1 MGLNGAYLMLCACP
15 APAAGSRGY
24 WTLKHLDMHWPGHH
38 KTSQNSYLDIIGQQE
53 DQLGICFILIYFTY
67 GKLSPKIDQYIS
79 ISLNRRKNNMQ
90 RVTCKSL
97 ESSHEQQWAGWWR
110 RSVAGAAIAWTAV
123 CAAFSAKRA
132 RSEILFMSSCHSNS
146 FYAWKIFPE
155 MSKMRSLRWSWCMV
169 AVSQN
174 TTSQPESQH
183 IKAPAT
189 ETTGIIPRIRR
200 P

>member
-1 MGLNGAYLMLCACP
+1 
-15 APAAGSRGY
+15 
-24 WTLKHLDMHWPGHH
+24 MHWPGHH
-38 KTSQNSYLDIIGQQE
+38 KTSQNSYLDIIGHQE
-53 DQLGICFILIYFTY
+53 DQLGICFTLIYFTY

-132 RSEILFMSSCHSNS
+132 RSEIFFMSSCLHVILIHSMLGRFS
-146 FYAWKIFPE
+146 QKCP
-155 MSKMRSLRWSWCMV
+155 KC
-169 AVSQN
+169 AVSDDHDAWLLSVRTPPHNQN
-174 TTSQPESQH
+174 PNISKPLPLRLLASS
-183 IKAPAT
+183 
-189 ETTGIIPRIRR
+189 RV
-200 P
+200 

>member
-1 MGLNGAYLMLCACP
+1 MGLVWCCAP
-15 APAAGSRGY
+15 VRRPLQVPGDSEPWNI
-24 WTLKHLDMHWPGHH
+24 WTCIDPDTTKHH
-38 KTSQNSYLDIIGQQE
+38 KTPTWTSLDIKRTNLE
-53 DQLGICFILIYFTY
+53 YVLFSSILQYFTY

-79 ISLNRRKNNMQ
+79 ISLNQKEPMTCNLWHAKAWRAAMGWLVTKKCSWSSTRVDCGLCCIQRK
-90 RVTCKSL
+90 
-97 ESSHEQQWAGWWR
+97 ESKIRDSFH
-110 RSVAGAAIAWTAV
+110 V
-123 CAAFSAKRA
+123 
-132 RSEILFMSSCHSNS
+132 FMSSCHSNS

-174 TTSQPESQH
+174 TASQPESQH